1 MGELVGINH
10 LKAIR
15 AFEKA
20 GFTIQRQGKHVI
32 MFNGSRTLIIP
43 RNNPIQS
50 FTLIGIVKSAGLT
63 VDEFRKLL

>member
-1 MGELVGINH
+1 
-10 LKAIR
+10 

-20 GFTIQRQGKHVI
+20 GFWIGRQGKHVI
-32 MFNGSRTLIIP
+32 MYNGSRTLIIP
-43 RNNPIQS
+43 RHNPIKS

>member
-1 MGELVGINH
+1 MGELAGVNH

-20 GFTIQRQGKHVI
+20 GFSVERQGKHVV

-43 RNNPIQS
+43 RHNPI
-50 FTLIGIVKSAGLT
+50 K
-63 VDEFRKLL
+63 